1 MLGKTFRQTLR
12 FTGYGESLQKASGNL
27 HNNFALVNAQ
37 NLAILPLEINMHF
50 HEYAPI
56 FTTSRWHCKIEYTS
70 FHLRRNLSITYFVSK

>member
-27 HNNFALVNAQ
+27 HNNFAPVNAH

-50 HEYAPI
+50 HE
-56 FTTSRWHCKIEYTS
+56 
-70 FHLRRNLSITYFVSK
+70 